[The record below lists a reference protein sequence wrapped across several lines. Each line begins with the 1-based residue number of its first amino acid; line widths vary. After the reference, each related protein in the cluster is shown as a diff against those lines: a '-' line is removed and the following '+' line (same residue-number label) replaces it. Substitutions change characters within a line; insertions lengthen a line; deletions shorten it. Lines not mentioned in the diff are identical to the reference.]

1 MEETMIIL
9 RDKDTN
15 LRVGTISEA
24 QLKFLIDQLEEES
37 LNDRDYYINV
47 ETLEMF
53 EKNGIDQDLLQ
64 LLKLAMGS
72 RQEMELEWSRE

>member
-24 QLKFLIDQLEEES
+24 QLQFLIDQLEEES

>member
-1 MEETMIIL
+1 MIIL
-9 RDKDTN
+9 RDKESN

-24 QLKFLIDQLEEES
+24 QLQYLIDHLEEES
-37 LNDRDYYINV
+37 LTDQDYYINV

-53 EKNGIDQDLLQ
+53 EKSGIDQDLLQ
-64 LLKLAMGS
+64 LLKHAMGS

>member
-1 MEETMIIL
+1 MIIL

-24 QLKFLIDQLEEES
+24 QLQFLIDQLEEES

>member
-1 MEETMIIL
+1 
-9 RDKDTN
+9 
-15 LRVGTISEA
+15 
-24 QLKFLIDQLEEES
+24 
-37 LNDRDYYINV
+37 
-47 ETLEMF
+47 MF